1 VTAGWAASVTRGRS
15 LLDRTVGLDGA
26 RFIAAAPSWAEAR
39 SALAATPYGRDL
51 AADAGR
57 AEARRVAA
65 ASTVWHFRVLAG
77 WLPPGGAGLARLA
90 VAPVEISNIEG
101 HLARL
106 SGSDGEQAVPLGSLA
121 VAWPR
126 VSAAANEA
134 DVRSVLSRSAWGD
147 PGGTD
152 AVSIAAGLRIAW
164 ARRVRGAAE
173 LARPWAMGGLA
184 LVVARERW
192 AFDRD
197 INDAAAHELDRL
209 LSRHWRAATSVP
221 DLADRL
227 PRSASW
233 VLADVDTP
241 DELWR
246 CELALLRRV
255 VADSSPVAA
264 AGRYSAATV
273 VAIAALLLVD
283 LTRVTAAIEVAAS
296 EPSRIEVFDA
306 VAA

>member
-1 VTAGWAASVTRGRS
+1 MTAGWVAPVTRGRS

-39 SALAATPYGRDL
+39 SALAATAYGRDL
-51 AADAGR
+51 AVDAGR
-57 AEARRVAA
+57 ADARRAA
-65 ASTVWHFRVLAG
+65 ASSTVWHFRVLAG

-90 VAPVEISNIEG
+90 VAPIEISNIEG

-106 SGSDGEQAVPLGSLA
+106 SGSDGDRAVPLGSLA

-126 VSAAANEA
+126 VSAASNDA
-134 DVRSVLSRSAWGD
+134 DVRSVLARSAWGD

-164 ARRVRGAAE
+164 ARRVREVAE
-173 LARPWAMGGLA
+173 FARPWAMGGLA
-184 LVVARERW
+184 LLIARERF

-197 INDAAAHELDRL
+197 INPVAAHELDRL
-209 LSRHWRAATSVP
+209 LSRNWRAATSVP
-221 DLADRL
+221 ELADRL
-227 PRSASW
+227 PKSASW
-233 VLADVDTP
+233 VLNGVEAP

-246 CELALLRRV
+246 CELAVLRRV
-255 VADSSPVAA
+255 LADASPVAA
-264 AGRYSAATV
+264 AGRYGQATA
-273 VAIAALLLVD
+273 VAIAALMLVD
-283 LTRVTAAIEVAAS
+283 LTRVTAAIEAAGS
-296 EPSRIEVFDA
+296 APSGIEVFDA